1 MALTAHPSWCFS
13 TGRPR
18 LPRPCFRRRGERGE
32 TNEHGETKIKCKWKF
47 IAPGDRRRF
56 RTFKYFINFLLASA
70 ATPGSRAPPPLPRV
84 RHRRRRRRRR
94 RRPRRRRPRRRRPRR
109 TTTTATTTTIT
120 TTITTATTHR
130 REAGKKALASS
141 LRPSPRL
148 YRVPPPST
156 RIEIVMLLKL
166 LNGCGSLLESALRL
180 GTPGVLFPDPRR
192 LRSRGSRR
200 RLQLDGP
207 RNSGAPSAAFPRR
220 LAAGEV
226 SWIFNIASR

>member
-84 RHRRRRRRRR
+84 RHRRRRRRRHDDHDDDDHDNDEDYDNGDDDYDHDYDHDCDDTP
-94 RRPRRRRPRRRRPRR
+94 PRSRKKGTRVLFTPIPP
-109 TTTTATTTTIT
+109 ALPCPP
-120 TTITTATTHR
+120 ALYTHR
-130 REAGKKALASS
+130 
-141 LRPSPRL
+141 
-148 YRVPPPST
+148 
-156 RIEIVMLLKL
+156 
-166 LNGCGSLLESALRL
+166 
-180 GTPGVLFPDPRR
+180 D
-192 LRSRGSRR
+192 
-200 RLQLDGP
+200 
-207 RNSGAPSAAFPRR
+207 RNVIKTSKW
-220 LAAGEV
+220 L
-226 SWIFNIASR
+226 WIASRVGSAPRHPGRPFP